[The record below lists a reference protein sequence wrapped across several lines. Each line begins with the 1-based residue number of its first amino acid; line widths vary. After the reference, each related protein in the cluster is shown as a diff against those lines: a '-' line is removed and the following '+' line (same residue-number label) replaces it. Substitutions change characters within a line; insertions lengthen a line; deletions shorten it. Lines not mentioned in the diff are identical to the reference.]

1 MISSGTSIDGSFDA
15 SINYLNLNTTSS
27 LIDYS
32 SIKFKDNV
40 IGVNSHSNGID
51 FTYKAKSI
59 NITDSLSFKNPNF
72 LFTAND
78 KTTNFNLNW
87 NNLLKPNNAGI
98 IEGTVVFD
106 NSRATILFD
115 KIKYTIEDSIWRVVK
130 SNPIIIDSMFTV
142 DVKPLTFYNQNQLVT
157 IEGKLSKNSS
167 DKLDVY
173 IQNFKLAQLNPFL
186 KDAKLT
192 LDGSLTGNT
201 SILGVFGKAVATSDI
216 NFAELKLNNKLIGN
230 GEIKSEYT
238 PEKDFVSINGFS
250 AFAKDFDGNL
260 LKNIEFSGFYYPKK
274 KEDNLDNF
282 VNPNNPINQIDKL
295 TNIQDNKQIH
305 IASGNSILFNFFL

>member
-40 IGVNSHSNGID
+40 IGINSHSNGID

-98 IEGTVVFD
+98 IEGAVVFD
-106 NSRATILFD
+106 NSRAPILFD

-230 GEIKSEYT
+230 GEIKSEYN

-260 LKNIEFSGFYYPKK
+260 LKNIEFNGFYYPKK
-274 KEDNLDNF
+274 KEDNLDISFKAYF
-282 VNPNNPINQIDKL
+282 VNSVAISSRR
-295 TNIQDNKQIH
+295 
-305 IASGNSILFNFFL
+305 ASII